1 MHQRLNVKNK
11 SIQIPEENM
20 DKFFYTQGVGETF
33 LIITPNPN
41 AIREKTHIVNCITI
55 KKVLIGKKV
64 THKVKITYE
73 KLGNIY
79 NLYHY
84 KSLVT
89 LKYKGTKNREEK
101 DQTNYVVKRVE
112 T

>member
-1 MHQRLNVKNK
+1 
-11 SIQIPEENM
+11 M

-64 THKVKITYE
+64 THKVKIT
-73 KLGNIY
+73 
-79 NLYHY
+79 
-84 KSLVT
+84 
-89 LKYKGTKNREEK
+89 
-101 DQTNYVVKRVE
+101 
-112 T
+112 